1 MNATKRLKVMAGLCL
16 YAGSFAVLAVQG
28 LDASGHGKVEN
39 TLDQKWSNADTFNDS
54 FVTEDNRVVN
64 VSSRRLNDRNVNAGV
79 VQSRQK
85 AVKEIM
91 VTSKEV
97 I

>member
-1 MNATKRLKVMAGLCL
+1 MNAHKRLKIIAGLSL
-16 YAGSFAVLAVQG
+16 YAGSLAVLAVVG
-28 LDASGHGKVEN
+28 ADASGHGKVEN

-79 VQSRQK
+79 AQSVPK
-85 AVKEIM
+85 PAK
-91 VTSKEV
+91 V
-97 I
+97 IALTTKDVI